1 MKYRR
6 LGRSGLK
13 VSEISLG
20 SWLTYGGYVERENAV
35 NSIKTAY
42 DLGINFFDTANV
54 YEKGAAEELVGK
66 ALKAYPRES
75 YVLATKAFWP
85 MGEGPNDRGL
95 RASIYG
101 AGECQPEVNSIK
113 TAYDLGIN
121 FFDTA
126 NVYEKGAAE
135 ELVGKALKAYPRES
149 YVLATKAFWP
159 MGEGPNDRGLS
170 RKHITEQANAS
181 LKRLGHDYVDIFYCH
196 RHDPETPLEETLRAI
211 DDLVR
216 QGKVLYVGVS
226 EWQASQIAEAIG
238 VADRY
243 LLDRIVVNQPIY
255 NMFERYIEKEVMPL
269 SERVGIGQVVFSPL
283 AQGLLTGKYTSA
295 SDIPQDSRAAKLDW
309 MRKGI
314 TEEKIAKVQQLE
326 GVAKELGISVGN
338 LALAWILR
346 KDNVA
351 SALVGASRPEQVTEN
366 AKASGI
372 VLSEDVQERIEDIL
386 K

>member
-66 ALKAYPRES
+66 ALKE
-75 YVLATKAFWP
+75 
-85 MGEGPNDRGL
+85 
-95 RASIYG
+95 
-101 AGECQPEVNSIK
+101 
-113 TAYDLGIN
+113 
-121 FFDTA
+121 
-126 NVYEKGAAE
+126 
-135 ELVGKALKAYPRES
+135 YPRES

-216 QGKVLYVGVS
+216 HGKVLYVGVS

-326 GVAKELGISVGN
+326 GIAKELGISVGN

-372 VLSEDVQERIEDIL
+372 VLSEDVQGRIEDIL

>member
-1 MKYRR
+1 MNYRK
-6 LGRSGLK
+6 LGGTGLK

-35 NSIKTAY
+35 NAIRTAY

-54 YEKGAAEELVGK
+54 YERGGAEVLVGE

-75 YVLATKAFWP
+75 YVLATK
-85 MGEGPNDRGL
+85 
-95 RASIYG
+95 
-101 AGECQPEVNSIK
+101 V
-113 TAYDLGIN
+113 
-121 FFDTA
+121 
-126 NVYEKGAAE
+126 
-135 ELVGKALKAYPRES
+135 
-149 YVLATKAFWP
+149 FWP

-170 RKHITEQANAS
+170 RKHVIEQANAS
-181 LKRLGHDYVDIFYCH
+181 LKRLGHDYIDIFYCH
-196 RHDPETPLEETLRAI
+196 RHDPETPLHETLRAM

-216 QGKVLYVGVS
+216 SGKVLYVGVS
-226 EWQASQIAEAIG
+226 EWQASQIAEALG

-255 NMFERYIEKEVMPL
+255 NMFERYIEKEIIPL
-269 SERVGIGQVVFSPL
+269 SERSGIGQVVFSPL
-283 AQGLLTGKYTSA
+283 AQGLLTGKYTSTTEFPA
-295 SDIPQDSRAAKLDW
+295 DSRASKIDW
-309 MRKGI
+309 MGKGI
-314 TEEKIAKVQQLE
+314 TEEKINKVRQLE
-326 GVAKELGISVGN
+326 AIAAELEISVGN

-346 KDNVA
+346 QPNVA

-372 VLSEDVQERIEDIL
+372 TLSEDVLTQIETIL